1 MIYLPCRPIFQ
12 ETTSPDFSAFPA
24 CIKPDAADKFE
35 NKNIMKSCTQLD
47 QLLGFTVIIILLAV
61 GCGQQP
67 APNKQPD
74 ENTGGKSPNITS
86 IPAANAPT
94 PKAPHVRVPTPT
106 SKSMPQKTSMAE
118 VAKHLDFGGSSF
130 TYQSSE
136 GMGGILEGLFAL
148 GETMMLAERA
158 EPEAVAVLKVIRDIY
173 AESGIKDISGTG
185 SSSFVMETG
194 ITRNAMMAHHWPGKG
209 KGFLWKLLGG
219 PAHELEGLKLMPV
232 NTSVAVHGDLD
243 VAAGWAW
250 VKAFI
255 GRQPKWARELD
266 SALAEME
273 NDNVPIDEILE
284 SLGGEVGVSVV
295 LNPDKTI
302 KFPAGGEFEDDGQ
315 GGVRFV
321 QETIDLPEPG
331 LVMAVKVKND
341 LLLQMIG
348 SLLEAQGAESTKVN
362 GVELMTLK
370 PPPGEE
376 TPFPL
381 SPTVMKS
388 GDYLIFTSTKELAK
402 EVIDT
407 QSGKSTGL
415 AGTAD
420 FQKVTDGLEL
430 KGNHLFY
437 LSPLVR
443 ALGLKLVEDALAK
456 EREFQNPQA
465 RAGMMKF
472 IGIFADYLSHQVL
485 LVKRLPNGLLMDN
498 RTTGRGLLMSGG
510 GGTSTVATVGVLASM
525 LLPALAK
532 AKAKANVIKSVNH
545 AKQLGIGLIVHAQD
559 NDDKLPDADKWCD
572 MIQREVDS
580 PRVFVSP
587 QDSMAQARAEAG
599 QKVSSYAFNK
609 ALSGKNLNEVD
620 PGTVILFETDLG
632 WNGSGGHKEALESI
646 EFSNGRTIAV
656 GTMDGTVRQISSPD
670 ELRRLRWDP

>member
-1 MIYLPCRPIFQ
+1 
-12 ETTSPDFSAFPA
+12 
-24 CIKPDAADKFE
+24 
-35 NKNIMKSCTQLD
+35 
-47 QLLGFTVIIILLAV
+47 
-61 GCGQQP
+61 
-67 APNKQPD
+67 
-74 ENTGGKSPNITS
+74 
-86 IPAANAPT
+86 
-94 PKAPHVRVPTPT
+94 
-106 SKSMPQKTSMAE
+106 
-118 VAKHLDFGGSSF
+118 
-130 TYQSSE
+130 
-136 GMGGILEGLFAL
+136 
-148 GETMMLAERA
+148 
-158 EPEAVAVLKVIRDIY
+158 
-173 AESGIKDISGTG
+173 
-185 SSSFVMETG
+185 
-194 ITRNAMMAHHWPGKG
+194 
-209 KGFLWKLLGG
+209 
-219 PAHELEGLKLMPV
+219 
-232 NTSVAVHGDLD
+232 
-243 VAAGWAW
+243 
-250 VKAFI
+250 
-255 GRQPKWARELD
+255 
-266 SALAEME
+266 
-273 NDNVPIDEILE
+273 
-284 SLGGEVGVSVV
+284 
-295 LNPDKTI
+295 
-302 KFPAGGEFEDDGQ
+302 
-315 GGVRFV
+315 
-321 QETIDLPEPG
+321 
-331 LVMAVKVKND
+331 
-341 LLLQMIG
+341 
-348 SLLEAQGAESTKVN
+348 
-362 GVELMTLK
+362 
-370 PPPGEE
+370 
-376 TPFPL
+376 
-381 SPTVMKS
+381 MKS

-572 MIQREVDS
+572 MIQREVGS

-587 QDSMAQARAEAG
+587 QDSMAHARAEAG